1 MDYRLTDEG
10 IALLKELN
18 CAGNRGQMLP
28 QPRFALA
35 RLLRAGYVKQQVIK
49 ASADRYVI
57 TATGAVALSNATPLA
72 VTMPAASRSPAR
84 TRRQDRGKDATHSDN
99 R

>member
-10 IALLKELN
+10 ITLLKELKW
-18 CAGNRGQMLP
+18 AGTRGQMLP

-35 RLLRAGYVKQQVIK
+35 RLLRAGYVKQHVIK

-57 TATGAVALSNATPLA
+57 TDLGASALTTAIA
-72 VTMPAASRSPAR
+72 
-84 TRRQDRGKDATHSDN
+84 
-99 R
+99 

>member
-1 MDYRLTDEG
+1 MDYRLTDEDIG
-10 IALLKELN
+10 LLKELKG
-18 CAGNRGQMLP
+18 AGTRGQMLP

-57 TATGAVALSNATPLA
+57 TATGTVALS
-72 VTMPAASRSPAR
+72 
-84 TRRQDRGKDATHSDN
+84 DAMA
-99 R
+99 